1 MLRER
6 IKKEILKI
14 APKGLEFSVLRPE
27 REAFGDYSSNV
38 AMILAR
44 EIKKN
49 PRDLAEDLKNK
60 LAKSKLFEKIEIAG
74 PGFLNFY
81 LSPEVFIKNIEKV
94 LEEKDNYGRNDALSG
109 KKVII
114 EYTDPNPF
122 KEFHIGHL
130 MSNSIGESLT
140 RIFEASGAEV
150 RRANYQGDV
159 GLHVAYA
166 VAKMKEDFDV
176 AGGPKGYSEGLSDYE
191 LGGKVFSTYAAGVKR
206 AKEDEKFLAMVKN
219 INKKIY
225 DRSDDQVNKLYDFGR
240 KASLEY
246 FEKVYDIIGMKEV
259 EKGKHFDF
267 YFFES
272 EGGPRGKKIVEDG
285 LKKGVFEKSDGAIVF
300 KGKDAGLHT
309 RVFITSEG
317 LPTYEAKELGLAPMK
332 YEKYPY
338 DLSFIVTGN
347 EITDYFRV
355 LMAAMKEMFPDLA
368 AKTRHI
374 PHGMLRFTSGKMSSR
389 EGNVI
394 TAQSLLDDL
403 QKRAL
408 EIMDKNEG
416 LSSGEKQEISDKVAV
431 AAIKYSILRQSIGKD
446 IVFDF
451 DKSLSF
457 EGDSGPYLQY
467 THARASSVIKKAESA
482 GVSPSLAKPP
492 AEAGQIERILS
503 AFPEEVARAHD
514 NLSPNPITSYLIEL
528 AHAFNGFYA
537 RERIADA
544 GEESPYRV
552 ALTGAVSQV
561 LKNGLWLLGI
571 SVPEKM

>member
-1 MLRER
+1 MLRAEI
-6 IKKEILKI
+6 IKELEKM
-14 APKGLEFSVLRPE
+14 APKGAEFSVFRPE
-27 REAFGDYSSNV
+27 RPEFGDYSSNA
-38 AMILAR
+38 AMVSAKILG
-44 EIKKN
+44 KN
-49 PRDLAEDLKNK
+49 PREVAEEFKKK
-60 LAKSKLFEKIEIAG
+60 LEKAKLFSKINVAG

-81 LSPEVFIKNIEKV
+81 LSSEVFVKNIEKI

-109 KKVII
+109 KKII
-114 EYTDPNPF
+114 VEYTDPNPF

-130 MSNSIGESLT
+130 MSNSIGESLA
-140 RIFEASGAEV
+140 RVFDASGAEV

-159 GLHVAYA
+159 GLHVAKAIWGALNQKGKIDWGRAY
-166 VAKMKEDFDV
+166 V
-176 AGGPKGYSEGLSDYE
+176 AGDKAYEDNEEAKSEIG
-191 LGGKVFSTYAAGVKR
+191 A
-206 AKEDEKFLAMVKN
+206 
-219 INKKIY
+219 INKKVY
-225 DRSDDQVNKLYDFGR
+225 EKSDEKINKLYNEG
-240 KASLEY
+240 KKLSLDY
-246 FEKVYDIIGMKEV
+246 FEKIYERLGTK
-259 EKGKHFDF
+259 FDF

-272 EGGPRGKKIVEDG
+272 EGGPRGKEIVEDG
-285 LKKGVFEKSDGAIVF
+285 LKKAVFENSDGAVVF
-300 KGKDAGLHT
+300 KGKDANLHT

-368 AKTRHI
+368 EKTRHV
-374 PHGMLRFTSGKMSSR
+374 PHGMLRFASGKMSSR
-389 EGNVI
+389 KGNVI
-394 TAQSLLDDL
+394 KAQSLLDDL
-403 QKRAL
+403 QKRVL

-446 IVFDF
+446 IIFDF

-467 THARASSVIKKAESA
+467 THARAYSVIQKAESV
-482 GVSPSLAKPP
+482 GVSPSVSKPP

-503 AFPEEVARAHD
+503 AFPDEVARAHD
-514 NLSPNPITSYLIEL
+514 DLSPNLIASYLIDL
-528 AHAFNGFYA
+528 AHAFNSFYA
-537 RERIADA
+537 KERIADA
-544 GEESPYRV
+544 GENSPYRV
-552 ALTGAVSQV
+552 ALTKAVLQV

-571 SVPEKM
+571 SAPEKM